1 MIFSGCRGRV
11 GGGRGMGT
19 TALSERMPVRSNREC
34 SRSSLIWR
42 TILSERSATFR
53 NHAVCLIWRMIWS
66 EKSATFRNR
75 ALATTLFISAQ
86 ISFGVA
92 TSHAADLLWEVE
104 NPYRFFKRTPSFE
117 VQEKTFNAV
126 RGAPSQPLPQ
136 NVLWRVERRLNDPD
150 CKDPST
156 PTSCLAT
163 ARAGFERS
171 RLGWAAQTVDVNCY
185 DRNARPRHYMVTC
198 DRQYSWGVAKED
210 YVLPDAHT
218 VVMQIAPEQLA
229 SAGTGDC
236 VWTWQARRPGTPA
249 ETKKQP
255 CHTKLVIKRVPFSLD
270 RALSG
275 VSVKVQLPN
284 GTQLAEPSVSIEDLF
299 VVAMGDSFASGE
311 SNPDRPVTFSP
322 SREMVYDPVNVG
334 LAYRSIDKN
343 DNKKGGYG
351 VASADDHINPKALP
365 KRLLEDEEKGFIYQ
379 LNSREFRDAFERR
392 DAQWLS
398 PDCHRSQYGY
408 PFRVSIGLAL
418 ENRHRAVTFVSLA
431 CSGADIVEG
440 LFAELDAREQLTGPR
455 AQKTVVAQFDQLS
468 DLICRN
474 GAAGRTRSASYR
486 LPVYSSGSTS
496 ISEQVFNK
504 QWCPPENRK
513 RPIDVMLLSV
523 GGNDVGFGALVT
535 YAMTE
540 GAGDIAP
547 IVGLVGH
554 ELRFAPSVSEVYLRV
569 LDRRIKAIKDA
580 LSDGFGVDP
589 SRVLQNAYEPIQ
601 FDETGNVC
609 GAQPTLGLDVHPKLK
624 YSRERVGEVSNFVH
638 ALQVRLECITDG
650 RKAGCPAGLAT
661 GAGTGFRLITD
672 HVAEFL
678 KRGVCARDPQKAL
691 VDQVNMGMPR
701 MSRAAD
707 DFVPYSPAG
716 ALPYAHHWRL
726 ARNPNDT
733 FLAANTH
740 REGISPFDDLQPP
753 YAALYSGAFHP
764 SAEGHSIV
772 ADHVLRHVNEMLE
785 KRALAQN

>member
-1 MIFSGCRGRV
+1 M
-11 GGGRGMGT
+11 
-19 TALSERMPVRSNREC
+19 
-34 SRSSLIWR
+34 
-42 TILSERSATFR
+42 
-53 NHAVCLIWRMIWS
+53 
-66 EKSATFRNR
+66 
-75 ALATTLFISAQ
+75 TLLISAQ
-86 ISFGVA
+86 TSFGVA

-104 NPYRFFKRTPSFE
+104 NPYRFFKRAVSFE
-117 VQEKTFNAV
+117 VQEKAFNAV
-126 RGAPSQPLPQ
+126 RGAASQALPQ
-136 NVLWRVERRLNDPD
+136 NVLWRLERRLNDPD
-150 CKDPST
+150 CKDAST

-185 DRNARPRHYMVTC
+185 DRNARPRQYMVTC
-198 DRQYSWGVAKED
+198 DRQYSWGSAKED
-210 YVLPDAHT
+210 YILPDAHT
-218 VVMQIAPEQLA
+218 VVMQIAPEALA
-229 SAGTGDC
+229 AAGTGTGDC
-236 VWTWQARRPGTPA
+236 VWTWQTRRPGAPP
-249 ETKKQP
+249 ETKKQA
-255 CHTKLVIKRVPFSLD
+255 CHTKLVIRRVPFSLD
-270 RALSG
+270 HKLSG
-275 VSVKVQLPN
+275 VSVKVQFPN
-284 GTQLAEPSVSIEDLF
+284 GTQLAEPNVLVEDLF

-311 SNPDRPVTFSP
+311 SNPDRPVTFSA
-322 SREMVYDPVNVG
+322 SREMVYDPLNAG
-334 LAYRSIDKN
+334 LADRSIELKDKS
-343 DNKKGGYG
+343 KGYG
-351 VASADDHINPKALP
+351 VASADDRINPKSLP
-365 KRLLEDEEKGFIYQ
+365 KRLLEDEEKGLIYQ
-379 LNSREFRDAFERR
+379 PSSRDFRDAFQRR

-440 LFAELDAREQLTGPR
+440 LFAELGAREQLTGARP
-455 AQKTVVAQFDQLS
+455 QKTVVAQFDQLS

-486 LPVYSSGSTS
+486 LPVYSYGSTS
-496 ISEQVFNK
+496 ISEQAFNK

-535 YAMTE
+535 YAVTE
-540 GAGDIAP
+540 SASDIAP
-547 IVGLVGH
+547 IVGVVGH

-569 LDRRIKAIKDA
+569 LDRRIKAVKDA

-589 SRVLQNAYEPIQ
+589 SRVLQNTYEPIQ

-609 GAQPTLGLDVHPKLK
+609 GSQPTLGLDVHPKLK

-650 RKAGCPAGLAT
+650 RRPGCPVGLAT
-661 GAGTGFRLITD
+661 GTGTGFQLITD
-672 HVAEFL
+672 HVTEFL

-691 VDQVNMGMPR
+691 ADQVNMGMPR
-701 MSRAAD
+701 MSHADD

-726 ARNPNDT
+726 ARDANDT

-740 REGISPFDDLQPP
+740 REGISLFDDLQPP

-785 KRALAQN
+785 KRSLAQN